1 MKVHY
6 DSLPKRTIL
15 CVDMK
20 SFYASCAAVAL
31 GLDPLTAH
39 LAVVGD
45 TEREGSVI
53 LAATPALKRDFGIK
67 TGNRLFEVPKDP
79 RIRLVNATMA
89 TYLNISVQV
98 TELFHQYV
106 PMEAIHTYSVDES
119 FLDLR
124 GTERLWGNDWEL
136 AKRISDDMYKRFGLS
151 CAIGIGPNMLLSKV
165 CLDIEAK
172 KARNGIAKWTYDDVE
187 TKLWSLSPLQKM
199 WGIGSRVEK
208 RLQRMGIFSIG
219 QLANYP
225 LEKLEKSFGIMGNQL
240 YYHAWGIDF
249 SEVGAPILNG
259 QISYGKSQILLRDY
273 DDEGEIK
280 QVILEMCEEV
290 AARARKA
297 NKAGQTIALG
307 VGYSKEA
314 GHSGFH
320 RQLTIEE
327 PTNITL
333 EIYDACLKLFEKN
346 YDGSVVRRISIALA
360 NICEDGCMQLSLFDS
375 DQRRPK
381 QRTLGYVMDAI
392 RRKHGPNA
400 ILRAV
405 SYASG
410 GTARHRNTLVGGH
423 KK

>member
-1 MKVHY
+1 MNLDY

-20 SFYASCAAVAL
+20 SFYASCAAVAS
-31 GLDPLTAH
+31 GLDPLTTH

-45 TEREGSVI
+45 TTREGSVI
-53 LAATPALKRDFGIK
+53 LAATPALKKDFGIK

-79 RIRLVNATMA
+79 RIYLVNATMA

-119 FLDLR
+119 FLDIH
-124 GTERLWGNDWEL
+124 GTERLWGSDWEL

-151 CAIGIGPNMLLSKV
+151 CAIGIGPNMLMSKV
-165 CLDIEAK
+165 GLDIEAK
-172 KARNGIAKWTYDDVE
+172 TRKSGIAKWTYDDVK
-187 TKLWSLSPLQKM
+187 TKLWPITPLQKM

-219 QLANYP
+219 QLASYP
-225 LEKLEKSFGIMGNQL
+225 LEKLEKAFGVMGNQL

-249 SEVGAPILNG
+249 SEVGAPILSG

-273 DDEGEIK
+273 DDEKEIK

-290 AARARKA
+290 AGRARKV
-297 NKAGQTIALG
+297 NKAGQTICLG

-333 EIYDACLKLFEKN
+333 EIYEACLKLMERN
-346 YDGSVVRRISIALA
+346 YDGSVVRRISVALA
-360 NICEDGCMQLSLFDS
+360 NICDDSCMQLSLFDRG
-375 DQRRPK
+375 QTRPK
-381 QRTLGYVMDAI
+381 QRTLGYVMDDI
-392 RRKHGPNA
+392 RRKHGSNA

-405 SYASG
+405 SYAAG